1 MTMTTL
7 WIIVIA
13 LVILTF
19 VESCC
24 VVELNKRIDKTNE
37 VLSTSLA
44 SLGRAV
50 SDLTVTVEDNSNF
63 IMEIRNSE
71 DPVEKQ
77 IKEAKQKVMSEY
89 IDGIVNYSPFGKE

>member
-1 MTMTTL
+1 MTIWIIAASVILIVLAL
-7 WIIVIA
+7 WIA
-13 LVILTF
+13 NLQ
-19 VESCC
+19 EK
-24 VVELNKRIDKTNE
+24 LNKTNE
-37 VLSTSLA
+37 VLTTSLA
-44 SLGRAV
+44 SLSRAV

-63 IMEIRNSE
+63 ILELQNAE

>member
-1 MTMTTL
+1 MLILIVPTM
-7 WIIVIA
+7 IA
-13 LVILTF
+13 LILW
-19 VESCC
+19 VMHLQNR
-24 VVELNKRIDKTNE
+24 LNETNE
-37 VLSTSLA
+37 MLTNSLA
-44 SLGRAV
+44 SLSRAV

-63 IMEIRNSE
+63 ITELQNSE